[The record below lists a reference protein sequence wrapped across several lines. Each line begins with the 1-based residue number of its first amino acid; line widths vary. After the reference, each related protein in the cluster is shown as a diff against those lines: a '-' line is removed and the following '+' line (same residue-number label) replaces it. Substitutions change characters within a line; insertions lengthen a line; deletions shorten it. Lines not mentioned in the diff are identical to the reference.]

1 MDVSLIV
8 AFVGVGGTLLGSAIA
23 SVASIIKEKMHLA
36 NERKMHII
44 KARFDNEF
52 KFYQEL
58 NETMIRLHSSCRTIC
73 SAMKNFIGKS
83 SLPEEDDNY
92 FCENGARFIDDYRDA
107 EIELA
112 KCAPFIDKKIYTAYG
127 SFLEKTKDIAL
138 HFQRLNIYF
147 HDLGELKENE
157 LKMIEENKDETISSI
172 DKSFEEI
179 TELLQAV
186 MDMIKNHIN
195 SLEEKQNG

>member
-58 NETMIRLHSSCRTIC
+58 NETMIRLHSSCRSMCT
-73 SAMKNFIGKS
+73 AMKAFIGKS
-83 SLPEEDDNY
+83 SLPEEEDNY
-92 FCENGARFIDDYRDA
+92 FCEKGARFIDDYRDA

-112 KCAPFIDKKIYTAYG
+112 KCAPFIDEEIYTAYKA
-127 SFLEKTKDIAL
+127 FLEGMTEVAQ
-138 HFQRLNIYF
+138 HFKRLNIYF
-147 HDLGELKENE
+147 HKLDKLEETELQMVEGNKE
-157 LKMIEENKDETISSI
+157 ETISSI

-179 TELLQAV
+179 TSLLHAV
-186 MDMIKNHIN
+186 MDKIKNHIN
-195 SLEEKQNG
+195 SLEETKNG